1 MKKILI
7 GGLVLGSVILS
18 GCSTSNTNVKLD
30 KLTTDVGMLSQKVDA
45 MQEDMKVM
53 RQDINVT
60 YQEAQRAN
68 QRLDN
73 QVKTY
78 RK

>member
-7 GGLVLGSVILS
+7 GVLVLGSVVLS

>member
-7 GGLVLGSVILS
+7 GGLVLGSVVLS

>member
-7 GGLVLGSVILS
+7 GGLVLGSVVLS

-30 KLTTDVGMLSQKVDA
+30 KLTTDVSMLSQKVDA